1 MGLNINGSR
10 FLLAE
15 KKRGLSLGRLLTLGR
30 QEVYMAD
37 HDYTGMLKELGHE
50 RTVPTYADDF
60 FQGLGAASLEVMDAS
75 PYEGAEVIH
84 DLNEPI
90 GPELHAGF
98 DTVIDGGTLEHVFH
112 FPNSIRT
119 CMELVKPG
127 GHLILMTPWHNYSGH
142 GFYQFSPELFYNIL
156 SPANGYVIERM
167 LMVSEGYWYG
177 IRNPSEIQRRIE
189 VSTADS
195 IDLYIIAKRT
205 GSGKIFQSWPQQSDY
220 SAAWKQGSYGQVSQ
234 GSSKTLKD
242 EITGRLPFLENLQS
256 KWRRLKARRLL
267 SPAKNP
273 GMVRLCRSHEIP
285 CG

>member
-1 MGLNINGSR
+1 MGLNINGAR

-15 KKRGLSLGRLLTLGR
+15 KKRGLALGRLLTLGR
-30 QEVYMAD
+30 QEVYMGD
-37 HDYTGMLKELGHE
+37 RDYNRILNELGRS
-50 RTVPTYADDF
+50 RTIPTYGDDF
-60 FQGLGAASLEVMDAS
+60 FQGLGAGSLEVMDAS
-75 PYEGAEVIH
+75 PYEGADVIH

-90 GPELHAGF
+90 GPELHSRF

-119 CMELVKPG
+119 CMELVKTG

-156 SPANGYVIERM
+156 SPANGYVMERM

-205 GSGKIFQSWPQQSDY
+205 GSGSIFQTWPQQSDY
-220 SAAWKQGSYGQVSQ
+220 SAAWKQGSYGH
-234 GSSKTLKD
+234 SSKKASRTFKD
-242 EITGRLPFLENLQS
+242 EITSRSPFLESLQS
-256 KWRRLKARRLL
+256 KWRRHKAGRLL

-273 GMVRLCRSHEIP
+273 GMIRLCRSHEIP
-285 CG
+285 CA